1 MSILNKIRK
10 ITKRYES
17 LSEEEIREY
26 EESNRPDKMESVISE
41 VGESV
46 SKPTPKTLIKLL
58 LGALLITALVVFVSG
73 VIKYNQLS
81 ERREILKEEVQA
93 LEDEIE
99 ELQYLIGISSDNNEY
114 IIRIARKKLNL
125 HFPDEIVYYNNV
137 NE

>member
-1 MSILNKIRK
+1 
-10 ITKRYES
+10 
-17 LSEEEIREY
+17 
-26 EESNRPDKMESVISE
+26 MESVISE
-41 VGESV
+41 VGDSV

-58 LGALLITALVVFVSG
+58 LGALLITALIVFVSG

>member
-1 MSILNKIRK
+1 MSILNKIQK

-26 EESNRPDKMESVISE
+26 EETNRPDKMESVISE
-41 VGESV
+41 VGDSV

-58 LGALLITALVVFVSG
+58 LGALLITALIVFVSG

-99 ELQYLIGISSDNNEY
+99 DLQYLIGISSDNNEY

>member
-1 MSILNKIRK
+1 
-10 ITKRYES
+10 
-17 LSEEEIREY
+17 
-26 EESNRPDKMESVISE
+26 MESVISE

>member
-1 MSILNKIRK
+1 MSILNKIQK

-26 EESNRPDKMESVISE
+26 EETNRPDKMESVISE
-41 VGESV
+41 VGDSV

-58 LGALLITALVVFVSG
+58 LGALLITALIVFVSG